1 MVEMGNRSQGGHMEG
16 FRYFGLRQDAVVLN
30 SSSQKHVLAA
40 RIHHCFVTLRLMDTG
55 PGEYKASLVKV
66 EELLPVMWAAAH
78 LLLMALT

>member
-1 MVEMGNRSQGGHMEG
+1 
-16 FRYFGLRQDAVVLN
+16 
-30 SSSQKHVLAA
+30 
-40 RIHHCFVTLRLMDTG
+40 MDTG